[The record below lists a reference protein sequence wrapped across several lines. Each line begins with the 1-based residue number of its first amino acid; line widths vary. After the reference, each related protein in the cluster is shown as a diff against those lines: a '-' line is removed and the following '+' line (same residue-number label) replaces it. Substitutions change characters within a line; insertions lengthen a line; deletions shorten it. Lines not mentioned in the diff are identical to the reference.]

1 MGSVCARGSPTAP
14 RPRKP
19 RAIAAAAAPGPTDF
33 LWSSQWSHDWKR
45 PMRPRRRA
53 RSTPIATR
61 TGDGTARCGNS
72 PALGESNTTRLV
84 TPSRQRSA
92 SDRAFRPA
100 WIRSP
105 VRSRVMPLNASV
117 CGRYVASCSVKSALV
132 PTPARLRSFRLTRSN
147 RPGGSTMT
155 APSSFRV

>member
-53 RSTPIATR
+53 RSTLIATP

-72 PALGESNTTRLV
+72 PALGGSNTTRLV
-84 TPSRQRSA
+84 TPSRQPSA
-92 SDRAFRPA
+92 SDRAF
-100 WIRSP
+100 STG
-105 VRSRVMPLNASV
+105 VDPLTGTEPRDAV
-117 CGRYVASCSVKSALV
+117 ERE
-132 PTPARLRSFRLTRSN
+132 RLRALRGQLLREERL
-147 RPGGSTMT
+147 
-155 APSSFRV
+155 SSDAGAAAEFP